1 MRERVHESLGQP
13 FIDAVLRPRLLADAE
28 TALPAMVAANQA
40 HAVMLAER
48 GLIPAGPAALVARAL
63 LDLARRGIPAA
74 DLDPALEDLY
84 ANVERAVARA
94 VGEDAAGRMHVARS
108 RNDLWATVARLNARA
123 ALDRVA
129 GALVDLRGRL
139 LELVAEHAEL
149 VMPGYTHLQPA
160 QPITAGFYFLGVAEA
175 LARDG
180 ERLAD
185 AYRRVNRCPLG
196 AGALAG
202 TSFPIDREL
211 TARLLGFDGPVR
223 SALDAVASRDHVL
236 ECLGHFAILAV
247 TLARLAADL
256 YFWSSAEVGLL
267 EVSGAIAVASSIMP
281 QKKNAAALEH
291 IKGRAGHVAGAL
303 AGALATAAGTQFM
316 HSRDTS
322 VEVTMALAR
331 GEADLAVVLTLARAV
346 LDGVRFRPDAGA
358 RCADDFSTLTD
369 LADALVREAG
379 LPFRLAHEVCAG
391 LAREMLD
398 AGRSPAS
405 LDAAAV
411 SAAATAR
418 AGRPITLPEASV
430 RAALDPHRSV
440 AGRRSAG
447 GTAPVAVRETLAEAE
462 QILAADRAA
471 LAARR
476 QAENRARQDLEAR
489 CAALAAGAGKET
501 RT

>member
-1 MRERVHESLGQP
+1 M
-13 FIDAVLRPRLLADAE
+13 
-28 TALPAMVAANQA
+28 
-40 HAVMLAER
+40 
-48 GLIPAGPAALVARAL
+48 
-63 LDLARRGIPAA
+63 
-74 DLDPALEDLY
+74 
-84 ANVERAVARA
+84 
-94 VGEDAAGRMHVARS
+94 
-108 RNDLWATVARLNARA
+108 
-123 ALDRVA
+123 
-129 GALVDLRGRL
+129 
-139 LELVAEHAEL
+139 
-149 VMPGYTHLQPA
+149 
-160 QPITAGFYFLGVAEA
+160 
-175 LARDG
+175 
-180 ERLAD
+180 
-185 AYRRVNRCPLG
+185 
-196 AGALAG
+196 
-202 TSFPIDREL
+202 
-211 TARLLGFDGPVR
+211 
-223 SALDAVASRDHVL
+223 L